1 MKTQTTEIIRPERTF
16 LWPHFPRFGQKALSF
31 SHPFPP
37 DTSDGLD
44 QLVNQPQKTC
54 SSRNKWSADS
64 TQEFEF
70 HKVPRQHKANLLS
83 EAADVIISKHQ
94 QQQREFNTHN
104 TGPLAPLA
112 QLEHDL
118 ELTLPRTHKSEE
130 REATVNVMH
139 RASVETDSSMSERY
153 GAPVTSKHSQPVSP
167 GREKPKILDSR
178 RTTPRQ
184 LKQHQHKQSAA
195 DTKVSNSLTN
205 VSDKNKSVTAPEST
219 IKSNPSEIASSLI
232 RTASLHLRSTW
243 SKLKRSNSGHSA
255 KSQSNSSSSLRERRC
270 SDPSS
275 RGLSFEGGDISP
287 NKQPNHQPQHQQQQQ
302 REKQKHEHPAYED
315 ELGKAYT
322 VSVPPRVSSLKG
334 QPKKATLNSTV
345 PSISPQSRHRVAS
358 APDESPPPPP
368 GCSKWSTRLDPP
380 PPVSNGRPVA
390 HAHGPVV
397 FKHIQRNRST
407 DLAPWDS
414 DSSKHVGQ
422 VTSHMDWKPS
432 MHGLGTTTFSSL
444 PTRDSD
450 DLNVFA
456 DDCVDVG
463 ELGRINFRTGSFM
476 GRYPYS
482 RGGGQS
488 IRYPQLSTSGGPVTT
503 HAQHRHMQQASA
515 TPSRLSPS
523 RPLYLSPPYPAQ
535 SSGNTTRSAP
545 SPSLSSMTSNSGPS
559 CPEPILHKGKQL
571 SGSKSGKTQTVPES
585 ASETAPVSTTLTSHA
600 IEHGS
605 TNPSSFLELDPVLAR
620 LLSDVSSLDEY
631 RSALRPQAVQNRT
644 CSLKPLRTSPTSPS
658 SSEAEGNQLHV
669 NSAALCSSPL
679 GSSDPGSMAFSQEFY
694 SQAAFSPAKQTSE
707 DHYNLRQEIN
717 DLIQL
722 EFSYRNQ
729 RGSPSR
735 TGTVSRGHTTGT
747 EDRATTPRLSEPN
760 VTADLSKIGGF
771 GPRSRHHP
779 FRWSS
784 GAHTSTPKSI
794 QKPDDI
800 RASPACSQPKI
811 LVHSPVS
818 TSTLALEARSVDR
831 MTGVGKRARIRP
843 DPATDSQLNGGSFW
857 GGDTDTGDQISLW
870 FLTATQ
876 LALLRKLSLVQLT
889 SLAEKHCVNR
899 SPFNWRF
906 LKYRAGTSP
915 VDGASAISP
924 PQTSQPHVDV
934 QITQSVNRS
943 ARGDTTIQVNPI
955 DPLQT
960 SSSCAVTSQSTMSSG
975 ELNTSSHTP
984 RWTGYDG
991 PVFGQSLAS
1000 WQRRL
1005 GYPLPSAIVHMMDHL
1020 ERIGTTAH
1028 GIFRRP
1034 GGKVRTQALREQIE
1048 HDLSWKNFDDW
1059 QPYDVADLLKQFF
1072 RELPESLLTSKLSTV
1087 LVNVYSCIPASGQL
1101 DLLRWVLIG
1110 LPDENRVVLQKLL
1123 YLLNSLVRHA
1133 HVTQMSASN
1142 LAVCFAPSLFRLIS
1156 AGYASQVNVGLSPR
1170 RLRRTT
1176 SGPDPKDLADQRT
1189 AQLSLSSMI
1198 THAPVLFEISTTVL
1212 RRARLIPNPFEP
1224 RDLESII
1231 PGGDWPTWIQSE
1243 IGRVS
1248 RECSNTRSKGWS
1260 MLNRDAWKTYQSGSG
1275 AGESLEGLEIHYK
1288 KLTNPNDT
1296 KTGPPLRIW
1305 RCSLGVPESDPK
1317 EIIDRFWYHRMSW
1330 DPEVSHIQVVDQIS
1344 DCVDVCV
1351 ITYATIFPQ
1360 PPCEVYA
1367 LRGRQCMLEDGA
1379 ALLLCESISQASVT
1393 ASTMPSSFTASLSSP
1408 SVRASNAIG
1417 HVYQEHVYVR
1427 PVAEKT
1433 GCRVVLLSRV
1443 DLKGHSPDWYVN
1455 HWGHTLVRRLLNL
1468 RRSFQT

>member
-1 MKTQTTEIIRPERTF
+1 
-16 LWPHFPRFGQKALSF
+16 
-31 SHPFPP
+31 
-37 DTSDGLD
+37 
-44 QLVNQPQKTC
+44 
-54 SSRNKWSADS
+54 
-64 TQEFEF
+64 
-70 HKVPRQHKANLLS
+70 
-83 EAADVIISKHQ
+83 SKHQ
-94 QQQREFNTHN
+94 QQQREFNTCN

-184 LKQHQHKQSAA
+184 LKLHQHKQSAA

-302 REKQKHEHPAYED
+302 REKQKHEHPAHED
-315 ELGKAYT
+315 ERGKTHT

-334 QPKKATLNSTV
+334 QPKKATLNSTI

-390 HAHGPVV
+390 HAQGPVV

-422 VTSHMDWKPS
+422 VTAHMDWKPS

-444 PTRDSD
+444 PTGDSD

-559 CPEPILHKGKQL
+559 CPEPILHKGKQV
-571 SGSKSGKTQTVPES
+571 SGSKSGKTQTVSAS
-585 ASETAPVSTTLTSHA
+585 ASETAPVSTTLTSHT

-694 SQAAFSPAKQTSE
+694 SQTAFSPAKQTSE

-722 EFSYRNQ
+722 EFSYPNQ

-747 EDRATTPRLSEPN
+747 EDRATTPRLSEP
-760 VTADLSKIGGF
+760 K
-771 GPRSRHHP
+771 
-779 FRWSS
+779 
-784 GAHTSTPKSI
+784 
-794 QKPDDI
+794 
-800 RASPACSQPKI
+800 
-811 LVHSPVS
+811 
-818 TSTLALEARSVDR
+818 
-831 MTGVGKRARIRP
+831 
-843 DPATDSQLNGGSFW
+843 
-857 GGDTDTGDQISLW
+857 
-870 FLTATQ
+870 
-876 LALLRKLSLVQLT
+876 
-889 SLAEKHCVNR
+889 
-899 SPFNWRF
+899 RF

-943 ARGDTTIQVNPI
+943 VREGSTIQANPI
-955 DPLQT
+955 EPLQT
-960 SSSCAVTSQSTMSSG
+960 SSLCAVTSQSTMSPA

-1123 YLLNSLVRHA
+1123 YLLNSLVRYA

-1170 RLRRTT
+1170 RIRRTT

-1260 MLNRDAWKTYQSGSG
+1260 VLNREAWKAYQSGSG

-1351 ITYATIFPQ
+1351 ITYATTFPQ

-1393 ASTMPSSFTASLSSP
+1393 ASTMPSSFTASLSGP

>member
-1 MKTQTTEIIRPERTF
+1 
-16 LWPHFPRFGQKALSF
+16 
-31 SHPFPP
+31 
-37 DTSDGLD
+37 
-44 QLVNQPQKTC
+44 
-54 SSRNKWSADS
+54 
-64 TQEFEF
+64 
-70 HKVPRQHKANLLS
+70 
-83 EAADVIISKHQ
+83 
-94 QQQREFNTHN
+94 
-104 TGPLAPLA
+104 
-112 QLEHDL
+112 
-118 ELTLPRTHKSEE
+118 
-130 REATVNVMH
+130 
-139 RASVETDSSMSERY
+139 
-153 GAPVTSKHSQPVSP
+153 
-167 GREKPKILDSR
+167 
-178 RTTPRQ
+178 
-184 LKQHQHKQSAA
+184 
-195 DTKVSNSLTN
+195 
-205 VSDKNKSVTAPEST
+205 
-219 IKSNPSEIASSLI
+219 
-232 RTASLHLRSTW
+232 
-243 SKLKRSNSGHSA
+243 
-255 KSQSNSSSSLRERRC
+255 
-270 SDPSS
+270 
-275 RGLSFEGGDISP
+275 
-287 NKQPNHQPQHQQQQQ
+287 
-302 REKQKHEHPAYED
+302 
-315 ELGKAYT
+315 
-322 VSVPPRVSSLKG
+322 
-334 QPKKATLNSTV
+334 
-345 PSISPQSRHRVAS
+345 
-358 APDESPPPPP
+358 
-368 GCSKWSTRLDPP
+368 
-380 PPVSNGRPVA
+380 
-390 HAHGPVV
+390 
-397 FKHIQRNRST
+397 
-407 DLAPWDS
+407 
-414 DSSKHVGQ
+414 
-422 VTSHMDWKPS
+422 
-432 MHGLGTTTFSSL
+432 
-444 PTRDSD
+444 
-450 DLNVFA
+450 
-456 DDCVDVG
+456 
-463 ELGRINFRTGSFM
+463 
-476 GRYPYS
+476 
-482 RGGGQS
+482 
-488 IRYPQLSTSGGPVTT
+488 
-503 HAQHRHMQQASA
+503 
-515 TPSRLSPS
+515 
-523 RPLYLSPPYPAQ
+523 
-535 SSGNTTRSAP
+535 
-545 SPSLSSMTSNSGPS
+545 
-559 CPEPILHKGKQL
+559 
-571 SGSKSGKTQTVPES
+571 
-585 ASETAPVSTTLTSHA
+585 
-600 IEHGS
+600 
-605 TNPSSFLELDPVLAR
+605 
-620 LLSDVSSLDEY
+620 
-631 RSALRPQAVQNRT
+631 
-644 CSLKPLRTSPTSPS
+644 
-658 SSEAEGNQLHV
+658 
-669 NSAALCSSPL
+669 
-679 GSSDPGSMAFSQEFY
+679 
-694 SQAAFSPAKQTSE
+694 
-707 DHYNLRQEIN
+707 
-717 DLIQL
+717 
-722 EFSYRNQ
+722 
-729 RGSPSR
+729 
-735 TGTVSRGHTTGT
+735 
-747 EDRATTPRLSEPN
+747 
-760 VTADLSKIGGF
+760 
-771 GPRSRHHP
+771 
-779 FRWSS
+779 
-784 GAHTSTPKSI
+784 
-794 QKPDDI
+794 
-800 RASPACSQPKI
+800 
-811 LVHSPVS
+811 
-818 TSTLALEARSVDR
+818 
-831 MTGVGKRARIRP
+831 
-843 DPATDSQLNGGSFW
+843 
-857 GGDTDTGDQISLW
+857 
-870 FLTATQ
+870 
-876 LALLRKLSLVQLT
+876 
-889 SLAEKHCVNR
+889 
-899 SPFNWRF
+899 
-906 LKYRAGTSP
+906 
-915 VDGASAISP
+915 
-924 PQTSQPHVDV
+924 
-934 QITQSVNRS
+934 
-943 ARGDTTIQVNPI
+943 
-955 DPLQT
+955 
-960 SSSCAVTSQSTMSSG
+960 MSSG

-1156 AGYASQVNVGLSPR
+1156 AGYASQVNVGLIPRRLRRTTSGPDPKDLADQRTAQLSLSSMITHAPEINISTLIFPVFHLCSPGIPASGQLDLLRWVLIGLPDENRVVLQKLLYLLNSLVRHAHVTQLYQSGPKDNSGLYGVAFALNKAANDAMISWELVSSKLALARFKGSPQELTVIEIYAPANSADDETKDEFYYNLQDMSASNLAVCFAPSLFRLISAGYASQVNVGLSPR
-1170 RLRRTT
+1170 RLRRTTSGPDPKDLADQRTAQLSLSSMITHAPMSASNLAVCFAPSLFRLISAGYASQVNVGLSPRRLRRTTSGPDPKDLADQRTAQLSLSSMITHAPISTTVLRRARLIPNPFEPRDLESIIPGGDWPTWIQSEIGRVSRECSNTRSKGWSMLNRDAWKTYQSGRLRRTT